1 MVAFGAMTVGGALLA
16 VAGTLPI
23 AILFAIVAGFGIGAF
38 SPLQGMKGEQLF
50 PREQLGA
57 TMGVYGAVLLLVGS
71 PGPILGGV
79 ILERTG
85 DARWVTLIVVA
96 AAAIAL
102 TATAALAQLGA
113 QD

>member
-1 MVAFGAMTVGGALLA
+1 M
-16 VAGTLPI
+16 
-23 AILFAIVAGFGIGAF
+23 VAGFGIGAF

-50 PREQLGA
+50 ERDRLGA

-71 PGPILGGV
+71 PGPILGGI

-85 DARWVTLIVVA
+85 DARWITLIVVVA
-96 AAAIAL
+96 ALVAF
-102 TATAALAQLGA
+102 TATAFLAQISRQ